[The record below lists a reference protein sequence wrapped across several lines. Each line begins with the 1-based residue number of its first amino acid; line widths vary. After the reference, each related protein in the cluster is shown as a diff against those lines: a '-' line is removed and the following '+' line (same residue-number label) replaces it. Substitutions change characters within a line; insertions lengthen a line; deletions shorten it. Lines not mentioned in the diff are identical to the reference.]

1 MSTTFGPAYDP
12 ALDQERLTH
21 QRERICGFMLLASAA
36 NKWQT
41 LREIEQ
47 LTGYPQASI
56 SAQLRHLRKSAFG
69 GYIVQKRRREPN
81 LQNRG
86 IWEYIV
92 FERPVQDVFEFKR

>member
-12 ALDQERLTH
+12 ALDQQRLTH
-21 QRERICGFMLLASAA
+21 QRERVCAYMLMASAV
-36 NKWQT
+36 NRWQT
-41 LREIEQ
+41 LREIED

-56 SAQLRHLRKSAFG
+56 SAQLRHLRKPAFG
-69 GYIVQKRRREPN
+69 GYIVRKRRRGPN

-92 FERPVQDVFEFKR
+92 FERPVQNELEFKR